1 MRLLSFFTRCSKNIH
16 YSRTILVGAI
26 LAGILG
32 GAANSAVLVVINS
45 TLAAGNRSSLRLVLA
60 FLVLC
65 IVLAVSKLLA
75 QTLLVRFSAG
85 AVAELRVSLSRQ
97 VIQSPLRKLEEIGP
111 HRLLAV
117 LTEDVPN
124 VAGTLG
130 QIPNLCINIVIV
142 IGCLTYMAWLS
153 WVLFLLVITTVL
165 LAMVTYNFL
174 VQRSIGYLER
184 ARSEVNL
191 LMKNFRAL
199 IDGNKELQL
208 HRERRL
214 DFLER
219 GIEQT
224 AYRVATNRV
233 ASTTTYAIAEAWGET
248 LIFVVI
254 GLLLFA
260 FSSFRDANTVT
271 LTGFV
276 IAFLYMV
283 TPLQF
288 VLNTFPQIGQAD
300 VGIRSIEQLR
310 RELVTSEAR
319 LETALDPRTPT
330 WKTLELAGVTH
341 TYFREKENTRFMLGP
356 IHLAIEPGS
365 LVFVTGGNG
374 SGKTTLV
381 KVLTGLYQAETGEVR
396 LDGEPVGSGNIEQ
409 YRQLFS
415 AVFSDF
421 YLFDELHGL
430 RNHEPV
436 SQKYLAL
443 LQLDH
448 KVSINE
454 GKLST
459 LDLSQGQRKR
469 LALLTAYLEDRPIY
483 VFDEWAAD
491 QDPSFR
497 EVFYHQLLPDLKAR
511 GKTVII
517 VSHDDRYYHVADRLI
532 KLDYGIV
539 QSDEVLHPVAMHM
552 ENKRASVL

>member
-1 MRLLSFFTRCSKNIH
+1 MRLVSFFARCSKNIH
-16 YSRTILVGAI
+16 YSRTILVAAI
-26 LAGILG
+26 VAGILG

-45 TLAAGNRSSLRLVLA
+45 ALAAHNRSNLRLILVFLALCVVLA
-60 FLVLC
+60 
-65 IVLAVSKLLA
+65 ASKFLA
-75 QTLLVRFSAG
+75 QALLVRFSTG
-85 AVAELRVSLSRQ
+85 AVAELRITLSRL
-97 VIQSPLRKLEEIGP
+97 VVQSPLRRLEEIGP
-111 HRLLAV
+111 HRLLTV

-130 QIPNLCINIVIV
+130 EIPNLCINIVIV
-142 IGCLTYMAWLS
+142 MGCLTYMAWLS
-153 WVLFLLVITTVL
+153 WVLFLLVIATVV
-165 LAMVTYNFL
+165 LAMFTYNLL
-174 VQRSIGYLER
+174 VQRSIRYLER
-184 ARSEVNL
+184 TRAEMNL

-214 DFLER
+214 DFLDR

-233 ASTTTYAIAEAWGET
+233 ASTTTYAMAEAWGET

-260 FSSFRDANTVT
+260 FSSFRQADTVT

-283 TPLQF
+283 NPLQF

-300 VGIRSIEQLR
+300 VGIRSIEELR
-310 RELVTSEAR
+310 RQLATSES
-319 LETALDPRTPT
+319 ALQIVGSSRPPT
-330 WKTLELAGVTH
+330 WNSIELCGITH
-341 TYFREKENTRFMLGP
+341 TYFREKENTKFTLGP
-356 IHLAIEPGS
+356 IDLTIEPGS
-365 LVFVTGGNG
+365 LIFITGGNG

-381 KVLTGLYQAETGEVR
+381 KVLTGLYQSEMGEVR
-396 LDGEPVGSGNIEQ
+396 LDGEPVTPSNVEH

-415 AVFSDF
+415 VVFSDF
-421 YLFDELHGL
+421 CLFDELHGL
-430 RNHEPV
+430 RNPEAE
-436 SQKYLAL
+436 SKKYLSL

-448 KVSINE
+448 KVSITE

-459 LDLSQGQRKR
+459 VDLSQGQRKR

-491 QDPSFR
+491 QDPLFR
-497 EVFYHQLLPDLKAR
+497 EVFYHQLLPELKSR

-532 KLDYGIV
+532 KLDYGVV
-539 QSDEVLHPVAMHM
+539 QGDEVLQPVEVHTGTDG
-552 ENKRASVL
+552 R